1 MNPNLIFL
9 SLALFTWGIG
19 EGMFWYFQPIYLEQ
33 LGANPVTIGTI
44 LGASGLA
51 MMIAHIPAGHL
62 SDRIGRRPL
71 LIAAWSCGVVA
82 AWMMA
87 LARSLPLFVAGLLLY
102 GFTAFVA
109 SPLNSYVTAAR
120 GNWSVGRALTL
131 ISATFNLGAVL
142 GPISGGWLGTRFGL
156 RPVYAVAASLFVL
169 STLLVLLIRPQPRD
183 GHDPESPHSSLFT
196 NRAYWQF
203 LAVVFVVMFVLYLPQ
218 PLTPNFLRNVR
229 GLSLTQIG
237 LLGTLGM
244 LGNALLVMALGA
256 LFSARTGFLV
266 AQALVGFFAVLIWKG
281 TGMPVYGLAYFL
293 LGGFRAARPL
303 AAAQV
308 RALVHPAQMGLA
320 FGVNETLGALAL
332 MLAPVAAGFL
342 YDRSPEMVYPIS
354 LVAIFAV
361 LILSAIWAPR
371 AGMEG

>member
-1 MNPNLIFL
+1 MNPSLIFIA
-9 SLALFTWGIG
+9 LALFTWGIG

-33 LGANPVTIGTI
+33 LGANPVAIGTI

-142 GPISGGWLGTRFGL
+142 GPISGGWLGAHFGL

-183 GHDPESPHSSLFT
+183 GHDPESPPSSLFT
-196 NRAYWQF
+196 NRSYWQF
-203 LAVVFVVMFVLYLPQ
+203 LAVAFVVMFVLYLPQ

-244 LGNALLVMALGA
+244 LGNALLAMALGA

-266 AQALVGFFAVLIWKG
+266 AQALVGMFVVLIWKG
-281 TGMPVYGLAYFL
+281 TGMPLYGLAYFL

-342 YDRSPEMVYPIS
+342 YDRAPELVYPLS
-354 LVAIFAV
+354 LVAIFVV
-361 LILSAIWAPR
+361 LILSAIFSPH
-371 AGMEG
+371 AGTEG

>member
-1 MNPNLIFL
+1 MAPSLIFIA
-9 SLALFTWGIG
+9 SALFTWGIG
-19 EGMFWYFQPIYLEQ
+19 EGMFWYFQPLYLEQ
-33 LGANPVTIGTI
+33 LGANPVAIGTI

-142 GPISGGWLGTRFGL
+142 GPISGGWLGARLGL
-156 RPVYAVAASLFVL
+156 RLVYAVAASLFVL
-169 STLLVLLIRPQPRD
+169 STLLVLFIRPQPRD
-183 GHDPESPHSSLFT
+183 GHDPQSPPASLLT
-196 NRAYWQF
+196 NGAYWQF
-203 LAVVFVVMFVLYLPQ
+203 LAVVFAVMFVLYLPQ

-244 LGNALLVMALGA
+244 LGNALLAMTLGS
-256 LFSARTGFLV
+256 LLSARTGFLV
-266 AQALVGFFAVLIWKG
+266 AQALVGMFALLIWKG
-281 TGMPVYGLAYFL
+281 TGLAWYALAYFL

-320 FGVNETLGALAL
+320 FGVNETLAAMAL
-332 MLAPVAAGFL
+332 MLSPVLAGFL
-342 YDRSPEMVYPIS
+342 YDRSPELVYPIS
-354 LVAIFAV
+354 LVAVFAV
-361 LILSAIWAPR
+361 LILSAIFAPHTGTE
-371 AGMEG
+371 A